1 MHPTIM
7 RDALLS
13 QKGVFRMETLDAETL
28 MAAVK
33 QELSIKMV
41 SGGMRLDN
49 IGIVQCAHR
58 QFIGVMFC
66 NSEFERP
73 REVSMFIVD
82 TRGTI
87 VGREVIPDEREALHA
102 DPNVIWL
109 SDEMVIFVDRI
120 SDLDTR
126 FVISAVDYSPAGMA
140 DGLKATLYYPSMST
154 AKLIN
159 RKFGVDDSNDDVW
172 TVIVGIDGVFPEASP
187 IPDFRDAV
195 PMAARS
201 RDSAR
206 LGACGRCG
214 GGSRWTGP
222 PW

>member
-13 QKGVFRMETLDAETL
+13 QKGVFRMEILDAETL

-33 QELSIKMV
+33 QELSIKMI

-49 IGIVQCAHR
+49 IGIMQCAHR

-66 NSEFERP
+66 NSEFVRP
-73 REVSMFIVD
+73 KEVSMFIVD

-87 VGREVIPDEREALHA
+87 VGREVISDEREALRA
-102 DPNVIWL
+102 DPNILWL

-126 FVISAVDYSPAGMA
+126 FVMSAVDYAPEGMA
-140 DGLKATLYYPSMST
+140 EGLQAMIYYPSMST
-154 AKLIN
+154 AQMIN

-172 TVIVGIDGVFPEASP
+172 TVIVGIDGVFPESNP
-187 IPDFRDAV
+187 IPDFRDPALA
-195 PMAARS
+195 AARA
-201 RDSAR
+201 RDIAR
-206 LGACGRCG
+206 IGACGRCG